1 MEALLFLLNSIVV
14 VAMVIMGL
22 RDDRRRP
29 GTPQT
34 SVLRT
39 FEDDAIHSDEAAE
52 QARRDRIARSRV
64 R

>member
-1 MEALLFLLNSIVV
+1 VEALLFLLNSIAVV
-14 VAMVIMGL
+14 VMAFMGL

-34 SVLRT
+34 SVFRT
-39 FEDDAIHSDEAAE
+39 FEDDAIRPDEAAE
-52 QARRDRIARSRV
+52 QARRDRIARSRA

>member
-1 MEALLFLLNSIVV
+1 VEALLFLLNSIAV
-14 VAMVIMGL
+14 VAMVVMGL

-34 SVLRT
+34 SIFRT
-39 FEDDAIHSDEAAE
+39 FEDDAIRPDDAAE
-52 QARRDRIARSRV
+52 QARRDRIARSRP